1 MKGVHLLKAVF
12 LLATVL
18 GLSGLAGCSNE
29 VDPGTPEQLEK
40 VRQQKIKQAE
50 RFQREG

>member
-1 MKGVHLLKAVF
+1 MKGSWLFKSMILPAV
-12 LLATVL
+12 VL
-18 GLSGLAGCSNE
+18 GVHELSGCSGE

-40 VRQQKIKQAE
+40 VRQQKTQAE